1 LKDETER
8 TWALKKR
15 KKQTHTNL
23 VNLSFI
29 SQTHNMLNP
38 IPELNQES
46 QFPNKLNVEEWNW
59 KSSINLKKNQ
69 SKKK

>member
-1 LKDETER
+1 MKDETER

-46 QFPNKLNVEEWNW
+46 QFPTNLMLKNETEKVV
-59 KSSINLKKNQ
+59 SI
-69 SKKK
+69 

>member
-15 KKQTHTNL
+15 KKTNSYESRKPEFYFPKSQH
-23 VNLSFI
+23 VKSYTWAQSRI
-29 SQTHNMLNP
+29 S
-38 IPELNQES
+38 I
-46 QFPNKLNVEEWNW
+46 PNKLNVEEWNW

>member
-1 LKDETER
+1 MSF
-8 TWALKKR
+8 KKKE

-29 SQTHNMLNP
+29 SQTRNMLNH

-46 QFPNKLNVEEWNW
+46 QFSTNLMLKNETEKVV
-59 KSSINLKKNQ
+59 SI
-69 SKKK
+69 